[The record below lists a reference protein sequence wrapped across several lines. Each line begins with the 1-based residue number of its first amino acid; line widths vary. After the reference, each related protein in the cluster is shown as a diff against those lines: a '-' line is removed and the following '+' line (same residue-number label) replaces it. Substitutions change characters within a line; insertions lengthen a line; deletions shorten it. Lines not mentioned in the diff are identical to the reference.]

1 MENEKIMDENILKA
15 KREELKRKLKKE
27 ALIRKCKERNS
38 RTYSDLEDLEKY
50 ITKNYN
56 GYSAYID

>member
-27 ALIRKCKERNS
+27 
-38 RTYSDLEDLEKY
+38 
-50 ITKNYN
+50 
-56 GYSAYID
+56 IDTQMQRAK